1 MLKDKLKQNSRN
13 YNKKIAIIG
22 TGYVGAG
29 IAYSLMLKDIAREIV
44 LIDSKEEVSNAEML
58 DIRHGIPNMG
68 SAKIYCGEY
77 KDIQDSDLII
87 ITAGRNR
94 RLNET
99 RLDMASDNIKISEG
113 IAKEIKK
120 YYNQGVILIV
130 ANPVDVLT
138 HYYAHV
144 LDLPKGRIFG
154 TGCILDSSRLIN
166 IISDYVELSPE
177 FISATVVG
185 EHGNSQTPLWNEV
198 KIANVSIEEF
208 CKIENLV
215 FNEEIKQKMA
225 QKVLNMGTEIIKG
238 KGKTYYGISTCV
250 CHIADAILNRRNI
263 TASVSSIMAGSVL
276 NKDISISLP
285 SLIDYNGVKF
295 VLPLEISEEEKKLLN
310 ISADKIEKTLNIVY
324 ESLKNE

>member
-1 MLKDKLKQNSRN
+1 MLKDKLKQSRRN

-44 LIDSKEEVSNAEML
+44 LIDSKKEVSNAEML

-68 SAKIYCGEY
+68 SSKIYCGEY
-77 KDIQDSDLII
+77 KNIEDCDLII

-94 RLNET
+94 KANET
-99 RLDMASDNIKISEG
+99 RLDLANDNIKISAE
-113 IAKEIKK
+113 IVKEIKK
-120 YYNQGVILIV
+120 HYNQGVILVV
-130 ANPVDVLT
+130 ANPVDILT
-138 HYYAHV
+138 HYYTKN
-144 LDLPKGRIFG
+144 LNLPKGRIFG

-166 IISDYVELSPE
+166 IISDYIELSPE

-185 EHGNSQTPLWNEV
+185 EHGNSQTPLWDEV
-198 KIANVSIEEF
+198 KISNIPIEEF
-208 CKIENLV
+208 CKIENLE

-238 KGKTYYGISTCV
+238 KGKTYYGIATCV

-263 TASVSSIMAGSVL
+263 TASVSSNMAGNAL

-285 SLIDYNGVKF
+285 SLINYNGVKLI
-295 VLPLEISEEEKKLLN
+295 LPSELSETEKNLLN
-310 ISADKIEKTLNIVY
+310 NSALQIEKTLNAIT
-324 ESLKNE
+324 NM